1 MGLFGML
8 GGLLGGNEI
17 GGAIAEQQS
26 YVMDPWNDAWED
38 LFGEEGMQAQTLADY
53 QSQYQEMIDLFDT
66 GAAGAEEQLA
76 LRQAEEMGYLGT
88 GREATL
94 EQVSRGFEQARG
106 QTMAQNIMGGLAN
119 TSWGQQSLGAVDVEA
134 GLAAANVETAYADR
148 FASTTARQGQEM
160 AQMQQWRIG
169 GGTAI
174 RGSFAEGLA
183 GLRGEWAGRRQS
195 MEEYGAGLRGGWAER
210 NIEHSERN
218 VGVGLN
224 MFGSFLGGLGF

>member
-1 MGLFGML
+1 MGFFGSIGGLFG
-8 GGLLGGNEI
+8 GDEI
-17 GGAIAEQQS
+17 GQAISEQQA

-53 QSQYQEMIDLFDT
+53 QSQYQEMIDFFDA

-76 LRQAEEMGYLGT
+76 LRQAEEMGYLDT
-88 GREATL
+88 GRESTL
-94 EQVSRGFEQARG
+94 EQVARGFEQARG

-119 TSWGQQSLGAVDVEA
+119 TSWGTQSLGAVDVEA

-160 AQMQQWRIG
+160 AQMQQWRVG
-169 GGTAI
+169 GSTSA
-174 RGSFAEGLA
+174 RGAFTEGLA
-183 GLRGEWAGRRQS
+183 GLRGQWAGRRLDV
-195 MEEYGAGLRGGWAER
+195 EEYGAQLRGGWAER
-210 NIEHSERN
+210 NIAHTERN

-224 MFGSFLGGLGF
+224 FASSLMGGFGF